1 MPRKRSILVVD
12 DESSVLLTLRMILAK
27 EGYDVITAESCAE
40 ALGMLDNG
48 GNFDAVITDL
58 NMEREDI
65 GLEVA
70 RAAQQVKPKPV
81 VMIITGFASMD
92 NSRAALELGVDYM
105 AHKPME
111 TAVLL
116 SALHRLLAKRRDSG
130 ERV

>member
-1 MPRKRSILVVD
+1 MPRKSSLLVVD
-12 DESSVLLTLRMILAK
+12 DESSVLLTLRLILEK
-27 EGYDVITAESCAE
+27 EGYDVITAASCSE
-40 ALGMLDNG
+40 ALGLLGNG
-48 GNFDAVITDL
+48 GQFDAVITDL

-111 TAVLL
+111 TPVLL
-116 SALHRLLAKRRDSG
+116 AALHRLLAKRNEPGGRA
-130 ERV
+130 